1 MEQIVESF
9 GKIFSIPAGDAVTRS
24 SDSMTIIETEAQST
38 FTQFNIES
46 PGEFFYSINKDFYK
60 DLYNE
65 KSPVLGNV
73 NCDGIALIN
82 HQGQPYVL
90 LIELKSSLDTDKISE
105 AFQQEI
111 RSFLKLASS
120 LNICNGYDISD
131 FQIRGVIACHPFKT
145 EDAKTKCLHNLL
157 WEKNLGKKDAR
168 FKYRMV
174 TEQQITAKFANC
186 AWFIPSDAFS
196 DDIRNHEFKISL
208 VLGDKY
214 EDASCSI
221 KLEEIL

>member
-1 MEQIVESF
+1 MERIVESF

-24 SDSMTIIETEAQST
+24 CDSMTVIETETQST
-38 FTQFNIES
+38 FTQFTIES
-46 PGEFFYSINKDFYK
+46 PGEYFYAINKDFYK

-73 NCDGIALIN
+73 NCDGIALVN
-82 HQGQPYVL
+82 HQGLPYFL
-90 LIELKSSLDTDKISE
+90 LIELKSNLDTDKILE

-111 RSFLKLASS
+111 RSFLKLTSS

-145 EDAKTKCLHNLL
+145 EDAKTKCFHNLL

-174 TEQQITAKFANC
+174 TEQQITARFANC
-186 AWFIPSDAFS
+186 AWFIPTDAFS

-208 VLGDKY
+208 VFGEKY
-214 EDASCSI
+214 EDASCTI
-221 KLEEIL
+221 KLKEIL